1 MAGRDLVTGNP
12 AAKNT
17 ALRRRVRPLK
27 KNRKSVGAIGEFS
40 LIERIR
46 NILPAGGNKDLLV
59 DIGDDAAVIR
69 IGKRRAMLLTCDIQV
84 EGRHF
89 RFDHITP
96 YQLGRRS
103 MAVNLSD
110 IGAMGGKPTYA
121 LVSLGLPAT
130 FPVKSCDRLFEGMR
144 DELQPHRARIV
155 GGNLARTNDGLIVD
169 ITLLGEAASSR
180 VLTRGGARVGDRVF
194 VTGNLGASGAG
205 FQVLA
210 AFGKNFPRRYKHLV
224 NSHVLPTPRVELGQ
238 KIARAGV
245 ATAMI
250 DISDGVAGDLFH
262 ICTRSGVGAEI
273 HEDRLPLPERIG
285 EIAERSGKTVRDLA
299 LHSGEDYELLFTSPP
314 RVPVKKVQ
322 SVTGESG
329 VPVTEIGRIVR
340 RDDGYSLVDSRGRK
354 TPLAPAGWN
363 HFRETRK
370 GREEKRK

>member
-1 MAGRDLVTGNP
+1 MKTD
-12 AAKNT
+12 
-17 ALRRRVRPLK
+17 
-27 KNRKSVGAIGEFS
+27 RKSVGAIGEFP

-46 NILPAGGNKDLLV
+46 NILPAAGNVDLLV
-59 DIGDDAAVIR
+59 DIGDDTAVIR

-121 LVSLGLPAT
+121 LVSLGFPAS
-130 FPVKSCDRLFEGMR
+130 FPVKSYDRLFEGMR
-144 DELQPHRARIV
+144 DELLPHGASIV
-155 GGNLARTNDGLIVD
+155 GGNLARTKDGLVVD

-205 FQVLA
+205 FEVLA
-210 AFGKNFPRRYKHLV
+210 AFGKRFPRRYKHLV

-285 EIAERSGKTVRDLA
+285 EIAERSGKTVTDLA
-299 LHSGEDYELLFTSPP
+299 LHSGEDYELLFTSPR
-314 RVPVKKVQ
+314 RVSVKKVQ

-329 VPVTEIGRIVR
+329 IPVTEIGRIVR

-354 TPLAPAGWN
+354 TPLTPAGWN

>member
-1 MAGRDLVTGNP
+1 
-12 AAKNT
+12 
-17 ALRRRVRPLK
+17 LK
-27 KNRKSVGAIGEFS
+27 KDRKSVGAIGEFP

-46 NILPAGGNKDLLV
+46 NILPAAGNKDLLV
-59 DIGDDAAVIR
+59 DIGDDTAVVR
-69 IGKRRAMLLTCDIQV
+69 IGKGRALLVTCDIQV

-103 MAVNLSD
+103 MAANLSD

-121 LVSLGLPAT
+121 LVSLGLPAA
-130 FPVKSCDRLFEGMR
+130 FPVKSYDRLFEGMR

-155 GGNLARTNDGLIVD
+155 GGNLARTEDCLIVD

-180 VLTRGGARVGDRVF
+180 VLTRGGARVGDRIF
-194 VTGNLGASGAG
+194 VTGKLGASGAG

-210 AFGKNFPRRYKHLV
+210 AFGKRFPGRYKHLV
-224 NSHVLPTPRVELGQ
+224 QSHVLPTPRVELGQ
-238 KIARAGV
+238 KIARADV

-273 HEDRLPLPERIG
+273 REDRLPLPERIG
-285 EIAERSGKTVRDLA
+285 EIAERSGKSVVELA
-299 LHSGEDYELLFTSPP
+299 LHSGEDYELLFTSPR
-314 RVPVKKVQ
+314 RVSVKKVQ
-322 SVTGESG
+322 FVAGKSG
-329 VPVTEIGRIVR
+329 IPVTEIGRIVR

-354 TPLAPAGWN
+354 TPLSPAGWN
-363 HFRETRK
+363 HFRAIRK
-370 GREEKRK
+370 VRKEKRK